1 MSVGVSKLARDIC
14 LFSDTLPSMQDEGL
28 RDRLLA
34 SIEAFQKIPGI
45 GYVSLFL
52 SYCHAR
58 FS

>member
-14 LFSDTLPSMQDEGL
+14 LFSDTLPSMQDEGS

-34 SIEAFQKIPGI
+34 IEAFQKIPGI